1 MNIDDPEILLSPS
14 RSNYEEE
21 KNTEIEERKNGSDSP
36 TLKNLKHRDFL
47 QNKVKFKQ
55 VVRIDDE
62 TILEA
67 IHLSYRLTYLKDTA
81 IARFVDDSVLA
92 TIN

>member
-1 MNIDDPEILLSPS
+1 
-14 RSNYEEE
+14 
-21 KNTEIEERKNGSDSP
+21 
-36 TLKNLKHRDFL
+36 
-47 QNKVKFKQ
+47 
-55 VVRIDDE
+55 VRIDDE